1 MKIEDNNRLYN
12 PALEVLLKPASRP
25 ASDPAHAAKPNG
37 EAFSVALSSAVEKL
51 KTAPE
56 PEDDQARRD
65 KVQAIRQQL
74 ASGTYN
80 LSGKDVANKIV
91 NNLKG

>member
-1 MKIEDNNRLYN
+1 MKIENTKNLYN
-12 PALEVLLKPASRP
+12 PALDASKKPASLPVGESAQP
-25 ASDPAHAAKPNG
+25 AKADG
-37 EAFSVALSSAVEKL
+37 DAFSVALSSAVEKL